1 MDSIIGPVILGIII
15 SVLGVF
21 NMRGNI
27 SSVHWYHRQRVT
39 EADRKPFG
47 KLVGGGTLL
56 IGVSLIV
63 FGIFEFVA
71 EKLQNEV
78 FVTVGAVLM
87 IAAIA
92 TGLIM
97 NFYAMLKYNKGIF

>member
-56 IGVSLIV
+56 MGVSLIV
-63 FGIFEFVA
+63 FGIFGFVA
-71 EKLQNEV
+71 EILQNEV
-78 FVTVGAVLM
+78 FVTVGSVLM
-87 IAAIA
+87 IISIAA
-92 TGLIM
+92 GLIM
-97 NFYAMLKYNKGIF
+97 SFYAMIKYNKGVF

>member
-1 MDSIIGPVILGIII
+1 MDSIIGPIILGIII

-56 IGVSLIV
+56 IGISLIV
-63 FGIFEFVA
+63 FVIFGFVP
-71 EKLQNEV
+71 LSSY
-78 FVTVGAVLM
+78 
-87 IAAIA
+87 IAYISV
-92 TGLIM
+92 IH
-97 NFYAMLKYNKGIF
+97 LKSF

>member
-27 SSVHWYHRQRVT
+27 SSVHWYHRRRVT
-39 EADRKPFG
+39 DEDRKPFG

-63 FGIFEFVA
+63 FGIFGFVA
-71 EKLQNEV
+71 EQLQNEV
-78 FVTVGAVLM
+78 FAVVGAVLM

-92 TGLIM
+92 AGLIM